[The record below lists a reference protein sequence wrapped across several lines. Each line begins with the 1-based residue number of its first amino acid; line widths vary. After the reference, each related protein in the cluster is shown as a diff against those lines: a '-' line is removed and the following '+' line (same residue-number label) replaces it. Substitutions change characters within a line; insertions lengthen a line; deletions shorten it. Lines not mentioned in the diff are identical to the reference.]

1 LKRLLSFLFLL
12 LIIGLSSSIYP
23 QEDKD
28 YAFVTLPDGTRIK
41 AEIVDTPEERAQGLM
56 NRDKVEENEGMLF
69 IFEGLGFYSFWMK
82 NMKISIDILWLSPEG
97 KIVYIASEVPPCKK
111 EPCPSYQP
119 YQKAQYVLE
128 LTAGKAERENLKI
141 GSDVKIELPPDYPQ

>member
-1 LKRLLSFLFLL
+1 LKRFLSFLLFL
-12 LIIGLSSSIYP
+12 LIIGLSSSIYA

-28 YAFVTLPDGTRIK
+28 YAFVTLPGGTRIK

-56 NRDKVEENEGMLF
+56 YSDKVEENEGMLF

-82 NMKISIDILWLSPEG
+82 NMEIPIDIIWLSPEG
-97 KIVYIASEVPPCKK
+97 KIVYIAAQAPPCTK

-119 YQKAQYVLE
+119 FQKAQYVLE
-128 LTAGKAERENLKI
+128 LAAGKAERENLKI
-141 GSDVKIELPPDYPQ
+141 GSALKIELPPDYPQ